1 MKRCRPSSK
10 WISGIL
16 TYNRWKHLCHSWQ
29 DKGVPWN
36 NIVAFRSSVNGSFMR
51 ERKKQFC
58 SPPDLLCG
66 DPELVWPTLPGCVC
80 HLANRCCQLD
90 VKQWPLSAWELL
102 LGVSHH
108 FQSCFKKKEG
118 YKIYQVFKSI
128 EAFKDCQALQ
138 HPLAQPPEVHIK
150 DTAATNSPPENIWGV
165 RTRCINVQG
174 SKV

>member
-10 WISGIL
+10 RISDIL

-29 DKGVPWN
+29 DKAVPWN
-36 NIVAFRSSVNGSFMR
+36 NIVAFHSNDNSSFMR
-51 ERKKQFC
+51 ERKNQLC
-58 SPPDLLCG
+58 SSPDLLCA
-66 DPELVWPTLPGCVC
+66 DPELTWPRLCLS
-80 HLANRCCQLD
+80 LASRCCQLD

-102 LGVSHH
+102 LGMSDH

-150 DTAATNSPPENIWGV
+150 DTAAANNPSENV
-165 RTRCINVQG
+165 SETRTRCINVQG